1 MQRLKLINK
10 SMKNES
16 LPITSEAKIEIP
28 DVYFDT
34 ADIELEKDYTVN
46 WAPASSELLKGSE
59 IIKLLQS
66 KKVIW
71 MPFRELSIDPGW
83 APDFISVN
91 MLDDEEKG
99 KLVG

>member
-1 MQRLKLINK
+1 
-10 SMKNES
+10 MKNES
-16 LPITSEAKIEIP
+16 LPITGEAKIEIP